1 MAGESSGQQN
11 REKGVLLHAE
21 TSSPRPL
28 LQEKKHSSSSGS
40 LRVLLC
46 AVGGGYSHKVA
57 FIFICYIE
65 AG

>member
-1 MAGESSGQQN
+1 M
-11 REKGVLLHAE
+11 LLHAE

-28 LQEKKHSSSSGS
+28 PQEKKHSSSSGS
-40 LRVLLC
+40 LRVLSC